1 MVCLYQGEEVGMSD
15 ATRSGAAQ
23 DRVGR
28 DGSRGPMAWDDVAR
42 QRDDPGSVLSWYR
55 RLIALR
61 RESHALREGL
71 LTVRRDLPAG
81 VLGYERRAPGERLT
95 VLVNMGARSARIGLA
110 NAGRVSL
117 AAHTDPAAGLA
128 RRATM
133 VELEPDAGLIIRHN

>member
-1 MVCLYQGEEVGMSD
+1 MAAERHLAPPLAPAWAFSNHDLSRQATRWGVERARAAALILLTLRGMVCLYQGEEVGMSD

-71 LTVRRDLPAG
+71 LTVLRDLP
-81 VLGYERRAPGERLT
+81 V
-95 VLVNMGARSARIGLA
+95 RSAGL
-110 NAGRVSL
+110 
-117 AAHTDPAAGLA
+117 
-128 RRATM
+128 
-133 VELEPDAGLIIRHN
+133 